1 MITKDKN
8 LQPKNKEQAFSTIN
22 AKAFITVV
30 LILTAILLISGTLS
44 YFIPQGSYVRDQ
56 AGNIIMGTYSET
68 RDDHVKSDNIPVAI
82 MEKLVSGE
90 LICVKVTPN
99 VEAFYF
105 VKPHDWPDNWAELGS
120 KNKNK
125 K

>member
-1 MITKDKN
+1 MKTTQICVVVRNYDKN
-8 LQPKNKEQAFSTIN
+8 
-22 AKAFITVV
+22 
-30 LILTAILLISGTLS
+30 GD
-44 YFIPQGSYVRDQ
+44 YC
-56 AGNIIMGTYSET
+56 ET
-68 RDDHVKSDNIPVAI
+68 RYDKVSCENLPMDI
-82 MEKLVSGE
+82 MNDLLAGE
-90 LICVKVTPN
+90 VVCVKVTPN